1 MLKLFFYFLAI
12 TLLIYFLA
20 QFDWCWYLFLL
31 LLSFVEGAFIKM
43 FFFGI
48 EPNKL
53 KNKGSIG
60 VILFIGIIFFFI
72 YLSIN
77 KDYTSVGFQI
87 SYLVSLFVGF
97 NLYSENNNGE
107 TEEEGSNLNT

>member
-1 MLKLFFYFLAI
+1 
-12 TLLIYFLA
+12 
-20 QFDWCWYLFLL
+20 
-31 LLSFVEGAFIKM
+31 
-43 FFFGI
+43 
-48 EPNKL
+48 
-53 KNKGSIG
+53 
-60 VILFIGIIFFFI
+60 LFIGIIFFFI

-97 NLYSENNNGE
+97 NLYSENNNAE